1 MHAKC
6 SEAKAIAMQIYQSAM
21 SSQLDGTLPRDS
33 DEIRQ
38 VQQAA
43 IEECMVRFQ
52 AETVG
57 VSALSSEKYL
67 GELTVRNS
75 MRSPHV
81 RKFGFRNRGKIL
93 LVEYGILGLESGISL
108 DLETGIRNPRC
119 GIQNSR
125 GVTSVCFVNYGL
137 CVPRSILNT
146 FRRRRKRRT
155 RTKIK

>member
-1 MHAKC
+1 MHTKC

-21 SSQLDGTLPRDS
+21 SSQLDGTLPRES

-67 GELTVRNS
+67 DELTVRNS
-75 MRSPHV
+75 MRSPHI
-81 RKFGFRNRGKIL
+81 RKFGFRKQRIFYLWNM
-93 LVEYGILGLESGISL
+93 ES
-108 DLETGIRNPRC
+108 
-119 GIQNSR
+119 
-125 GVTSVCFVNYGL
+125 
-137 CVPRSILNT
+137 
-146 FRRRRKRRT
+146 
-155 RTKIK
+155 

>member
-1 MHAKC
+1 MNTPGTVPSVQSAWDTFVHAKC

-21 SSQLDGTLPRDS
+21 SSQLDGTLPRES

-67 GELTVRNS
+67 DELTVRNS
-75 MRSPHV
+75 TRSPHV
-81 RKFGFRNRGKIL
+81 RKFVFRNHGKF
-93 LVEYGILGLESGISL
+93 
-108 DLETGIRNPRC
+108 TCGIRNPRLGIRNFINDWNLVP
-119 GIQNSR
+119 GIQN
-125 GVTSVCFVNYGL
+125 
-137 CVPRSILNT
+137 PRSGIRNPRLVWIPLH
-146 FRRRRKRRT
+146 RRE
-155 RTKIK
+155 

>member
-75 MRSPHV
+75 MRSTHV
-81 RKFGFRNRGKIL
+81 RKFGFRNRGKFL
-93 LVEYGILGLESGISL
+93 LVEYGILALESGISL
-108 DLETGIRNPRC
+108 TIGSRNWNPESTVWNSKSKRC
-119 GIQNSR
+119 HHIC
-125 GVTSVCFVNYGL
+125 VL
-137 CVPRSILNT
+137 CKLWPMCVKINT
-146 FRRRRKRRT
+146 QYL
-155 RTKIK
+155 

>member
-21 SSQLDGTLPRDS
+21 SSKLDGTLPRES

-57 VSALSSEKYL
+57 VSALSSEKHL
-67 GELTVRNS
+67 DELTVRNS
-75 MRSPHV
+75 MRSPHI
-81 RKFGFRNRGKIL
+81 RKFGFRKEGKFFFS
-93 LVEYGILGLESGISL
+93 VL
-108 DLETGIRNPRC
+108 DSFT
-119 GIQNSR
+119 
-125 GVTSVCFVNYGL
+125 
-137 CVPRSILNT
+137 
-146 FRRRRKRRT
+146 
-155 RTKIK
+155 

>member
-1 MHAKC
+1 MHTKC

-21 SSQLDGTLPRDS
+21 SSQLDGTLPRES

-52 AETVG
+52 TETVG

-67 GELTVRNS
+67 DELTVRNS
-75 MRSPHV
+75 MRSPHCKEIRV
-81 RKFGFRNRGKIL
+81 PESGEIL

-108 DLETGIRNPRC
+108 TKAWNPESTVWNSKSKTGLD
-119 GIQNSR
+119 SF
-125 GVTSVCFVNYGL
+125 T
-137 CVPRSILNT
+137 
-146 FRRRRKRRT
+146 
-155 RTKIK
+155 